1 MAKTHKVSG
10 SGQIFCLLALSQCF
24 WLLCYRP
31 RMTNALLTA
40 AAAAIVSGAVFLPA
54 VFCRRR
60 AAKCLPAGPVSGAA
74 GAILGSCYFSVTAMQ
89 LLAAVRVIFEEL
101 FRPVWLLLILFV
113 VVMASAA
120 MGQEALGRAAFI
132 VTALFLAGVV
142 LLAAGAAG
150 QCSLLNLELPERH
163 RGMLA
168 GEILYLLPM
177 QAELLLLMGFAPL
190 TDRPSSAKLLLWI
203 PSGWLIN
210 AVILLL
216 VALVLGPY
224 GGLQSYPVYAL
235 SRAAGLSALSGLM
248 PVYCFLLLTSA
259 FFRLSA
265 LAVMSMR
272 LAQDVIGR
280 PQPAFWAVAALCLA
294 GVFLLYFTGW
304 EPAGVYSVLAAPS
317 LAWLLWRILRG
328 GKKRA

>member
-1 MAKTHKVSG
+1 MAKTRKVSG

-40 AAAAIVSGAVFLPA
+40 AAATIVSGAVFLLA

-74 GAILGSCYFSVTAMQ
+74 GAILGICYFSVTAMQ

-132 VTALFLAGVV
+132 VTALFLAGVI

-163 RGMLA
+163 REMLP

-177 QAELLLLMGFAPL
+177 QAELLLLTGFAPL

-203 PSGWLIN
+203 PFG
-210 AVILLL
+210 
-216 VALVLGPY
+216 
-224 GGLQSYPVYAL
+224 
-235 SRAAGLSALSGLM
+235 
-248 PVYCFLLLTSA
+248 
-259 FFRLSA
+259 
-265 LAVMSMR
+265 
-272 LAQDVIGR
+272 
-280 PQPAFWAVAALCLA
+280 
-294 GVFLLYFTGW
+294 
-304 EPAGVYSVLAAPS
+304 
-317 LAWLLWRILRG
+317 
-328 GKKRA
+328 

>member
-1 MAKTHKVSG
+1 
-10 SGQIFCLLALSQCF
+10 
-24 WLLCYRP
+24 
-31 RMTNALLTA
+31 
-40 AAAAIVSGAVFLPA
+40 
-54 VFCRRR
+54 
-60 AAKCLPAGPVSGAA
+60 
-74 GAILGSCYFSVTAMQ
+74 MQ

-163 RGMLA
+163 REMLP

-177 QAELLLLMGFAPL
+177 QAELLLLTGFAPL

-203 PSGWLIN
+203 PFGWLIN
-210 AVILLL
+210 VVILLL

-265 LAVMSMR
+265 LAVMSVR
-272 LAQDVIGR
+272 LAQDVIDR
-280 PQPAFWAVAALCLA
+280 HQPAFWSVAALCLG